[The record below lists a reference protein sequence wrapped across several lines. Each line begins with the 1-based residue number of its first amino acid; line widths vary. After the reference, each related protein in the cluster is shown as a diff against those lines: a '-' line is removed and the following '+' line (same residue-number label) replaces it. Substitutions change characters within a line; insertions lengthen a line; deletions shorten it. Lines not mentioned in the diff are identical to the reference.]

1 SLKLL
6 DLRSCGFWGKVPH
19 SIGNFTRLQFLY
31 LGFNNFSGDLL
42 GSIGNLRS
50 LEAIYMSK
58 CNFSGQ
64 ITSSLRNLTELVV
77 LDMAQNSYGGTM
89 EIEGKVHKWLLD
101 PNMQN
106 LNALNLSHNLLTGFD
121 QHLVLL
127 PGNN

>member
-1 SLKLL
+1 MDFLASCLLPFEMEFSLEKLYLSFNKFLGEFPWSTGNFSSLKLL

-58 CNFSGQ
+58 
-64 ITSSLRNLTELVV
+64 NLTELVV
-77 LDMAQNSYGGTM
+77 LDMAQNSYGGT
-89 EIEGKVHKWLLD
+89 IELD
-101 PNMQN
+101 V
-106 LNALNLSHNLLTGFD
+106 LLTS
-121 QHLVLL
+121 
-127 PGNN
+127 